1 MGTYSSQLY
10 GIKEDAHPIFYLELY
25 PLRNPEWRYLALF
38 FYMVK
43 IVRNDAFNNQVMFM
57 VLSSWRAIA
66 RVHPVHLMNHAD

>member
-38 FYMVK
+38 FLYGQ
-43 IVRNDAFNNQVMFM
+43 DSQE
-57 VLSSWRAIA
+57 WRF
-66 RVHPVHLMNHAD
+66 